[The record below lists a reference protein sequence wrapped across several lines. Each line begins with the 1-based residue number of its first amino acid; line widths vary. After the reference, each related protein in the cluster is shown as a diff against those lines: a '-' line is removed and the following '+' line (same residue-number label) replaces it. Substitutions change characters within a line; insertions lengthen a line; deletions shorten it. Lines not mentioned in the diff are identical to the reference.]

1 MHAADPASLVV
12 FSSPAD
18 PNATFPSPPGNMRG
32 AADWSLIG
40 SKFEYGSLL
49 KRTATTTLLSA
60 VFGR

>member
-40 SKFEYGSLL
+40 SHFE
-49 KRTATTTLLSA
+49 
-60 VFGR
+60 